1 LAKATAHA
9 AHPAPITDRHVMDM
23 LLSSGSPVSLIQI
36 SNFRFQIS
44 NLKSRI
50 SDLFRISD
58 FEIRVLKFDI
68 DNSLSIFRP

>member
-1 LAKATAHA
+1 
-9 AHPAPITDRHVMDM
+9 MDM

-36 SNFRFQIS
+36 SDF
-44 NLKSRI
+44 KSQI

-58 FEIRVLKFDI
+58 FELRVLKFDI

>member
-1 LAKATAHA
+1 
-9 AHPAPITDRHVMDM
+9 MDM